1 MTPLQINNTDREKA
15 TFIIKK
21 LIFSA
26 KRVTL
31 LLTGSSYT
39 HAILISRYGLSTFFN
54 AFYCILIYYPKGLN
68 PKCKTPDHLYDLYE
82 MYWQN
87 AQKQLL

>member
-1 MTPLQINNTDREKA
+1 MTSLQINNTDREKA

-54 AFYCILIYYPKGLN
+54 AFYCILFYI
-68 PKCKTPDHLYDLYE
+68 
-82 MYWQN
+82 
-87 AQKQLL
+87 QKA